1 MKAEIK
7 KLVALVARTVPTI
20 AEGLEK
26 IRSRVLSFCYQISHI
41 CSGKAHIQ
49 KSLAVWKPE
58 LERYTSLVQQI
69 KEKSKER
76 KALVAEKKECKYT
89 M

>member
-1 MKAEIK
+1 MFRSDCPRMAASLVVLRELKAEIK

-20 AEGLEK
+20 ADGLEK

-41 CSGKAHIQ
+41 RSGKAHIQ

-58 LERYTSLVQQI
+58 LECYTSLVQ
-69 KEKSKER
+69 
-76 KALVAEKKECKYT
+76 
-89 M
+89 